1 MSAAFQTRVIGERDL
16 CLEKK
21 SLRMWSIVWVGRD
34 EQAEH

>member
-16 CLEKK
+16 CLEK